1 MLETWCTM
9 VIWPCGS
16 LPTRTMRLKFMLLAV
31 ATLAPTPRCPL
42 HMMLA
47 AARKKYLRIQV
58 SMAETQKKY
67 FGGLHLS
74 DELYKWATTSGASLG
89 DLFVSRQVSEDRYS
103 SRHSL
108 ACDVDTMFHPMQ
120 GAIGVRLEEVR
131 YVSMKNV
138 DVRNLRNLGDQ
149 HGPTCQARWRL
160 LSNKEDIVPERSVAD
175 EGGGAN
181 ARGLHVK
188 VSQQVELKDVSI
200 THIDS
205 DEGFAIGIDIA
216 SDQNDR
222 SDYRDRRAV
231 TFDDVRVDAL
241 TAGRKS
247 MVARLGDDQ
256 FNMKEF
262 KTGQPVDNGNWFKP
276 PKLVIKQ
283 EQGCCSNRVCLNF
296 FGQK

>member
-1 MLETWCTM
+1 MDKLAHRDDIQHTS
-9 VIWPCGS
+9 S
-16 LPTRTMRLKFMLLAV
+16 LN
-31 ATLAPTPRCPL
+31 
-42 HMMLA
+42 
-47 AARKKYLRIQV
+47 
-58 SMAETQKKY
+58 
-67 FGGLHLS
+67 
-74 DELYKWATTSGASLG
+74 
-89 DLFVSRQVSEDRYS
+89 S
-103 SRHSL
+103 SFSP
-108 ACDVDTMFHPMQ
+108 F
-120 GAIGVRLEEVR
+120 
-131 YVSMKNV
+131 
-138 DVRNLRNLGDQ
+138 
-149 HGPTCQARWRL
+149 
-160 LSNKEDIVPERSVAD
+160 
-175 EGGGAN
+175 
-181 ARGLHVK
+181 GLHVK

-216 SDQNDR
+216 PDQNDR

-283 EQGCCSNRVCLNF
+283 EQGCCSNRVCLSL

>member
-1 MLETWCTM
+1 MHDGYLAMWQLAISYYETQ
-9 VIWPCGS
+9 IYASGCGNFGS
-16 LPTRTMRLKFMLLAV
+16 N
-31 ATLAPTPRCPL
+31 ATLPDD
-42 HMMLA
+42 
-47 AARKKYLRIQV
+47 IQ
-58 SMAETQKKY
+58 
-67 FGGLHLS
+67 H
-74 DELYKWATTSGASLG
+74 TSSLN
-89 DLFVSRQVSEDRYS
+89 S
-103 SRHSL
+103 SFSP
-108 ACDVDTMFHPMQ
+108 F
-120 GAIGVRLEEVR
+120 
-131 YVSMKNV
+131 
-138 DVRNLRNLGDQ
+138 
-149 HGPTCQARWRL
+149 
-160 LSNKEDIVPERSVAD
+160 
-175 EGGGAN
+175 
-181 ARGLHVK
+181 GLHVK

-216 SDQNDR
+216 PDQNDR

-247 MVARLGDDQ
+247 MVAHLGDDQ

-283 EQGCCSNRVCLNF
+283 EQGCCSNRVCLSL